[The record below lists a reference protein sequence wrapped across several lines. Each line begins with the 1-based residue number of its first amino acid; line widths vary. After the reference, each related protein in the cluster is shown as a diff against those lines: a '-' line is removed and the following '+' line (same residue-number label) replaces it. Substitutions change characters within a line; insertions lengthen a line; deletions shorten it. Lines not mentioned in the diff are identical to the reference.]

1 MSDDQTPPN
10 PPTGP
15 APDDV
20 RPSAS
25 GDDGVARPDGRLGSA
40 LAGIRRTVARKPV
53 AWAIGGFAALLVL
66 GSGGA
71 VAVAAA
77 TVPTPSPTV
86 AAGNDASRAS
96 SPSAT
101 PTPTP
106 TPTVPAR
113 PVPTD
118 VAAPSTLRT
127 CSVAGV
133 ASAAGLGQ
141 FEGYV
146 MNAATGA
153 ALFDRNGSTPART
166 GSVMKTLTTATA
178 LNDLGGAYRIPTT
191 VTDEGNGTI
200 AIVGH
205 GDATLSVG
213 GATVYPGAPTLGDLA
228 TQVKARLGDTP
239 ITTIVT
245 DDTYWN
251 DADAWDPTW
260 PVTERTIGYQP
271 EVTALMVDG
280 DRANPAAATSP
291 RSTDPVGR
299 AGAAFR
305 TALANAGV
313 VGASGATITK
323 RATTSTTTI
332 AQVQSQP
339 VSTLIGQ
346 MIPNSDNTLAE
357 MLARVSS
364 RQSGA
369 DGSAASLT
377 GVYQKALGAYGL
389 NAAGIVIKD
398 GSGESG
404 ANAVSP
410 ALVSQLMVEVAAGE
424 KGLGTLAQSL
434 PVAGVSGTLSSRFTG
449 ANAVARGKVHAKTG
463 WIDTANTLGGYIDAA
478 DGTRLTFA
486 FYALGSSRAAA
497 LPALDAIT
505 AAVYRCGGNLSNT

>member
-1 MSDDQTPPN
+1 MSEHESVPE
-10 PPTGP
+10 
-15 APDDV
+15 
-20 RPSAS
+20 
-25 GDDGVARPDGRLGSA
+25 RLRSA
-40 LAGIRRTVARKPV
+40 LTAIRGSIAQKPLPWVAG
-53 AWAIGGFAALLVL
+53 GLAAVLVL

-77 TVPTPSPTV
+77 TAPGTDGAT
-86 AAGNDASRAS
+86 ASGAPATAS
-96 SPSAT
+96 SATGSASATPVASGT
-101 PTPTP
+101 PTPTIP
-106 TPTVPAR
+106 PRTVPSDA
-113 PVPTD
+113 PGPT
-118 VAAPSTLRT
+118 ALKT
-127 CSVAGV
+127 CSIAGV
-133 ASAAGLGQ
+133 ASAAGLGR

-146 MNAATGA
+146 MNASTGQM
-153 ALFDRNGSTPART
+153 LFSRNGDTAAQT

-178 LNDLGGAYRIPTT
+178 LAVLGGDHTIPTT

-213 GATVYPGAPTLGDLA
+213 GATVYPGAPTLAQLA
-228 TQVKARLGDTP
+228 QQVKAKLGDTAVG
-239 ITTIVT
+239 TIVT

-260 PVTERTIGYQP
+260 PVSERTIGYQP

-291 RSTDPVGR
+291 RSQDPVGR

-313 VGASGATITK
+313 VGAANAQIVK
-323 RATTSTTTI
+323 RATTSQSVI
-332 AQVQSQP
+332 AQVSSQP

-357 MLARVSS
+357 MLARISS
-364 RQSGA
+364 RESGS

-377 GVYQKALGAYGL
+377 GVYQKALGSYGVDPS
-389 NAAGIVIKD
+389 GIVIKD
-398 GSGESG
+398 GSGES
-404 ANAVSP
+404 ASNAVSP
-410 ALVSQLMVEVAAGE
+410 DFVAHLMVQVAAGA
-424 KGLGTLAQSL
+424 KGLGTLAQAL
-434 PVAGVSGTLSSRFTG
+434 PVAGQSGTLASRFTG

-463 WIDTANTLGGYIDAA
+463 WIDSANTLGGYIDAA

-486 FYALGSSRAAA
+486 FYAIGSPRAAA
-497 LPALDAIT
+497 LPALDAVT
-505 AAVYRCGGNLSNT
+505 AAAYSCGNALTNS

>member
-1 MSDDQTPPN
+1 MSDDQTPPD
-10 PPTGP
+10 P
-15 APDDV
+15 AP
-20 RPSAS
+20 AT
-25 GDDGVARPDGRLGSA
+25 DGRLGSA
-40 LAGIRRTVARKPV
+40 LAGIRRAVARRPL
-53 AWAIGGFAALLVL
+53 AWAVGGFVAVLVL

-77 TVPTPSPTV
+77 TVPTTSTS
-86 AAGNDASRAS
+86 AADGNGGGRAS
-96 SPSAT
+96 SPSSSAT

-127 CSVAGV
+127 CSVAAA

-141 FEGYV
+141 FEGFV

-153 ALFDRNGSTPART
+153 TLFDRSGSTPART

-178 LNDLGGAYRIPTT
+178 LADLGGGYRIPTT
-191 VTDEGNGTI
+191 VVDEGDGTI

-213 GATVYPGAPTLGDLA
+213 GATVYPGAPTLADLA
-228 TQVKARLGDTP
+228 TQVKAKLGSTP
-239 ITTIVT
+239 VTTIVT
-245 DDTYWN
+245 DDSYWN

-260 PVTERTIGYQP
+260 PVSERTIGYQP

-313 VGASGATITK
+313 VGAAGAGITK
-323 RATTSTTTI
+323 RATTGTATI
-332 AQVQSQP
+332 AEVQSQP

-357 MLARVSS
+357 MLARISS

-377 GVYQKALGAYGL
+377 GVYQKALGADGL

-398 GSGESG
+398 GSGESA

-410 ALVSQLMVEVAAGE
+410 ALVAQLMVQVAAGTN
-424 KGLGTLAQSL
+424 GLGTLAQAL

-497 LPALDAIT
+497 LPALDAVT
-505 AAVYRCGGNLSNT
+505 AAVYRCGGNLSDN